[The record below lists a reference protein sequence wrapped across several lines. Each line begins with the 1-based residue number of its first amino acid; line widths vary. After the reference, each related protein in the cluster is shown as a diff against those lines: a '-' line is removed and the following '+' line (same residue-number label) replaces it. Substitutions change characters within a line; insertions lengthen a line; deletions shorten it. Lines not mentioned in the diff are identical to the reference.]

1 MIAQELQG
9 PHFMTPD
16 EAKTLLTGNFGKE
29 LHKAACAYCHPLF
42 WALRG
47 DNGLLKITANGT
59 AFVLD
64 CGKRPFLVTAA
75 HVYEE
80 YVSDLEKFGEHVF
93 GSLGSIPF
101 RMEKRLIACLGSK
114 PLDVATFEITSEE
127 IAESGKNVL
136 VGGQK
141 SWPPDPVKEG
151 EGVLFAGFPGTERI
165 EEQTELDADRLQ
177 LELQAIGRLER
188 RIVDQG
194 REHVERFDRAIVLI
208 EVARERGAE
217 AHALPSFA
225 GACERALTVAHC
237 ERPVALRRRGP
248 REPVPAPRE
257 ARIALDRLL
266 EPTRARGALEPQR
279 SACP

>member
-1 MIAQELQG
+1 VTVQELQA
-9 PHFMTPD
+9 PDVMTPD

-29 LHKAACAYCHPLF
+29 LHKAACAYCHPIF

-47 DNGLLKITANGT
+47 DSGLFKIMANGT
-59 AFVLD
+59 AFVFD

-80 YVSDLEKFGEHVF
+80 YVSDLDKFGERVF

-101 RMEKRLIACLGSK
+101 RMEKRLIGCLGSK
-114 PLDVATFEITSEE
+114 TLDVATFEITSEE

-165 EEQTELDADRLQ
+165 EERTELECNFGLYS
-177 LELQAIGRLER
+177 AITPVSSVSERHFGCAFERSEWLDTMGHGFPAEGHDLGGISGCPVLALKESSAGVVSWSLAGVGYNATSALGEIFLVHHAR
-188 RIVDQG
+188 RINPDG
-194 REHVERFDRAIVLI
+194 TLSN
-208 EVARERGAE
+208 
-217 AHALPSFA
+217 L
-225 GACERALTVAHC
+225 
-237 ERPVALRRRGP
+237 
-248 REPVPAPRE
+248 
-257 ARIALDRLL
+257 
-266 EPTRARGALEPQR
+266 
-279 SACP
+279 